1 MARGFDALERAQHFE
16 LRFNGR
22 RLDEARR
29 ELAPITQAA
38 IIAWLLRRGSF
49 AMPIVERKK
58 SVRGW
63 VREHASA
70 LLAIGFVVGLG
81 LGWLLAGGYKVF

>member
-1 MARGFDALERAQHFE
+1 
-16 LRFNGR
+16 
-22 RLDEARR
+22 
-29 ELAPITQAA
+29 
-38 IIAWLLRRGSF
+38 
-49 AMPIVERKK
+49 MPIVERKK

-63 VREHASA
+63 VREHAGA